1 MSEELSDI
9 ELVREAGGEIPTWLK
24 RAPLFLVV
32 PSLLLGGGA
41 VLDAWVSPLHQIA
54 PAVVGVL
61 KGVGWGLYFRF
72 AMRSAGGVEGSGLGT
87 PVVMMVLGFVGL
99 EYGDLGVLAPIVV
112 WLLPLIDYAV
122 LYGEGPDVALGGVL
136 DTLKAAPLLWLGSMF
151 ALLVALVMLGLVL
164 SLPMSIYSTYAHREG
179 AWLANLSGG
188 LLVGPFVHVAVLFRA
203 RLFLAI
209 HGDPA

>member
-1 MSEELSDI
+1 MADDVSDI
-9 ELVREAGGEIPTWLK
+9 ELLRETAGEVPTWLK
-24 RAPLFLVV
+24 QAPLWLAV
-32 PSLLLGGGA
+32 PSVLLGVGA

-61 KGVGWGLYFRF
+61 KGVGWGVYFRF
-72 AMRSAGGVEGSGLGT
+72 AMRAAGGVETSGFGT

-122 LYGEGPDVALGGVL
+122 MYGEGPDVALGGVL
-136 DTLKAAPLLWLGSMF
+136 DTLKAAPLLWLGTMF
-151 ALLVALVMLGLVL
+151 ALLLALVMFGLVL
-164 SLPMSIYSTYAHREG
+164 SLPMSLYSTYAHREG
-179 AWLANLSGG
+179 AWLAGLSGG
-188 LLVGPFVHVAVLFRA
+188 VLVGPLVHVAVLFRA